1 MILAVNPK
9 ESAAL
14 TLHMSVMRKSYR
26 NLFKSRYKARRE
38 ELEQTYDYLLK
49 MSKEALE
56 SQLELFE
63 LHLNVRDLEMLCE
76 VLRSYTD
83 KFKKE
88 VGHVLKSEDLE
99 QINILD
105 QLHARCKGVLAA

>member
-1 MILAVNPK
+1 MILVINQK

-26 NLFKSRYKARRE
+26 NLFKSRYKARRV
-38 ELEQTYDYLLK
+38 ELEKIYDYLLGL
-49 MSKEALE
+49 SKEALE
-56 SQLELFE
+56 SKLELFE
-63 LHLNVRDLEMLCE
+63 LHLNIRDLEMLCE

-88 VGHVLKSEDLE
+88 VGHALKSEDLE

-105 QLHARCKGVLAA
+105 QLHARCKGLIAA